1 MKLLL
6 TALIILPFS
15 LGAQGVTEYMR
26 NDGTAAPES
35 IDQAVEEGRIQREE
49 AEEEEIQ
56 REEEDEVLE
65 REDFGLPET
74 TDPIEMQKE
83 EAERVEDN
91 YLIGLYN
98 GKGEYELPKEKEEA
112 IKGGEEPVQE

>member
-91 YLIGLYN
+91 YLIGPYN